1 MERRVTERLAVRA
14 GYENRVTARDFIVS
28 TTSESQ
34 SGVIALSNGG
44 SDSYREF
51 QVSGRYQFPRA
62 TLNGSYVRSRA
73 YGDLNDPFL
82 FYGNYPQAVIQPNQ
96 KGRQSFDA
104 PNRVLFWSDVQGP
117 WKLTILPVYD
127 VHTGFPYSVQN
138 QYRDYVG
145 PRSSE
150 RFPRFASADLQIT
163 RPFAA
168 HIANKRLHL
177 RAGGSVFNVF
187 NHDNPRDVQNN
198 FDSSA
203 YGSFYNDAWREYRG
217 KMVFEF

>member
-1 MERRVTERLAVRA
+1 
-14 GYENRVTARDFIVS
+14 
-28 TTSESQ
+28 
-34 SGVIALSNGG
+34 VIALSNGG

-62 TLNGSYVRSRA
+62 ALNGSYVHSRA
-73 YGDLNDPFL
+73 YGDLNDPLL
-82 FYGNYPQAVIQPNQ
+82 FIGNYPQAVIQPNQ
-96 KGRQSFDA
+96 KGRLAFDA

-127 VHTGFPYSVQN
+127 MHTGFPYSVQN
-138 QYRDYVG
+138 QYRDYIG

-150 RFPRFASADLQIT
+150 RFPRFQSTDVQIT
-163 RPFAA
+163 RPFTT
-168 HIANKRLHL
+168 HIRNKQLHL

-198 FDSSA
+198 LDSASF
-203 YGSFYNDAWREYRG
+203 GSFYNDAWREYRG